1 MVQENGNLVFLLMF
15 LIIVLVCMIMK
26 CKKNNYDESFK
37 NNSKTPYHI
46 LPHNSKVNQYNNQT
60 NKQPKKVKFNLNPK
74 YKSYNPNTNMLENP
88 YKTTQRQIR
97 IKSCIKNHTKDYIPS
112 KKQERGPVEYTN
124 RKTHIGPQNN
134 FHQCFANGTHN
145 MKDLGWEHM
154 AKDIRK
160 LDNKKN
166 LNRDNTDN
174 PVIRNYLDN
183 MKYQNLENVYF

>member
-74 YKSYNPNTNMLENP
+74 YKSYNPNTNMLEN
-88 YKTTQRQIR
+88 
-97 IKSCIKNHTKDYIPS
+97 
-112 KKQERGPVEYTN
+112 